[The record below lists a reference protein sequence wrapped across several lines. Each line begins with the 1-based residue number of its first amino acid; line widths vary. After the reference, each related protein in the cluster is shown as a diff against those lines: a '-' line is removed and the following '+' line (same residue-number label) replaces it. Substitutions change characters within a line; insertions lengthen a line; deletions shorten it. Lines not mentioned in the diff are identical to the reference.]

1 MALGPLAATADLAF
15 DGLVPVAQGKVLYV
29 LEWNSEDSLDGMK
42 EAFVIVVL
50 KRAGG
55 CLLAIPE
62 GFLSVEDLKEGG
74 EMGSVL
80 GSSVSM
86 VVNAMH
92 VDGPSGL
99 EIPVV
104 IADVDQAI
112 VGAMRHAE
120 EVEETAMPFLPEDPF
135 ALPSG
140 DELVAKSLAW
150 LQNTTLDQQEGWY
163 SQEVTA
169 ESEINTPKAPKA
181 RPSRAKATAAGD
193 TGSGVAGKPKR
204 QTTATLV
211 ASVQAMMDTL
221 PALSLQMQEMMD
233 RQLNMEEQL
242 RNNQNPAAVLRQ
254 PLSSSLVTDPRL
266 GASAKAFGSPPRTQ
280 KMSQALVP
288 SRGGEPAKVQE
299 LASQKEETAPV
310 DVTQAILAQSTALTS
325 LVAALAGNQQDPMQD
340 LQGATS
346 GTRGALGRAKLQEEL
361 AQQRGTFFHSVV
373 QQMSRRMMPTSPVDQ
388 PYAQLVQQGVTGTR
402 YLERFGGYG
411 KQREL
416 ADPISADDH
425 AGLCHD
431 GELGS
436 REGHPG
442 APDRHGGAGLFGSG
456 SLRPWSVADIAGGSP
471 GLDFHKSPTFS
482 GEPCKGLLAPGES
495 AVGHSGPCIPKG
507 AGHDRGE
514 AWGDF
519 GRKGFWKWRRGYS
532 HRACKGERKSRGRGG
547 ARRAM
552 TLSPPSVLSY
562 IDETMTF
569 VRWATC
575 LPRWVLATRNDY
587 AWHLARSF
595 SVKWHGSAM
604 RSAVFPLPVPFPGC
618 FDGGGPWL
626 SRSRMKVLAQK
637 KVVHLI
643 VVALNF
649 MHLRR
654 FATDFEL
661 RRFPNRAQQLC
672 FRRLYS
678 LVAAC
683 GYRPEP
689 LPVVPGHAGAELT
702 SCMDTLERFLA
713 EHGVFRGGY
722 CQGDRIPFVPRVED
736 EDEKARSFP
745 QLRPY
750 RALDVGRL
758 RISGRGEWPLADY
771 VDGVLWLPFVE
782 PAVLR
787 HDFDVADCPMP
798 SFAGEKRDEYLRLA
812 RRWDELGLLRLHE
825 ADEDVGYCKIFNT
838 WKNHEQDRQIG
849 DRRSVNARERSI
861 SGPSAQLPCGTSLLN
876 MSCQRG
882 FCLRGSITLVQVTR
896 SRSSTNLTPFGFS
909 REELGGLSAL
919 EEFENAEKV
928 GAFDRKVHGDRYGK
942 EPMTRG
948 LGAVLHPSFGAL
960 YQGDHLGVEFAL
972 AGHESLLRREGLL
985 VEDQRLQTKRA
996 PPLGSTW
1003 QGLIIDDYFV
1013 VSPQPS
1019 SFPMERS
1026 NAFLHLA
1033 RARAAYEKHSLPGS
1047 TEKDVV
1053 AARTFKAAGA
1063 EVDSSPEV
1071 GSLGLCL
1078 VGSPLQ
1084 KRLGLGLLSL
1094 RLAVL
1099 EGISSRLASRVSG
1112 SWVSVLLYRRCIGS
1126 VVEDLFAL
1134 GAKYEEDGGDVIMP
1148 LTRRVSQEL
1157 TFLAVLAPIAVSDLA
1172 SSFSRRIF
1180 ATDSSIE
1187 KGAIVET
1194 TLGGD
1199 VAKGLWLGGD
1209 RRGCYTKLQNPFR
1222 VLRKQVHPGL
1232 DEDLLEE
1239 GDEAEVEESPGAVVH
1254 RGTPFYFDFVEVCGG
1269 AGSVSHAMNLLGF
1282 SVAPTLDLSDS
1293 SHYDLKNH
1301 RLLEWIFHMLEEGR
1315 FRSVMC
1321 EPPRTTFSP
1330 AAHPAVRSY
1339 SCPKGFDRL
1348 LPKVLDGNILAF
1360 RSFCIVIVAR
1370 RKRRPSLLEQPR
1382 LSKMCWLSIWKWLR
1396 ENGFDEFVCAS
1407 CMFKSKHRKEFRL
1420 LSYGLPA
1427 EDMDVR
1433 CCGGHFHVRIEG
1445 KYTRDS
1451 AMYTPELAMH
1461 FARGFARGLRK
1472 MRLEDAAGDV
1482 PGARRKES
1490 LLVNDI
1496 LMACHWRVVRS
1507 WFWRGRSHIN
1517 LLETGVVVSLQ
1528 KQLLADGLSGRYV
1541 VLMDSS
1547 GALSKGRS
1555 SSRALQPLLQR
1566 SASIQLA
1573 GGQYFAYG
1581 FAPTSLRPAV
1591 RHSLFEVMSYEDLYH
1606 SHFVGL
1612 ARFQANWVR
1621 LVLLSSLLPAVGA
1634 SSPSH
1639 HHQSSSWT
1647 FPVISGFV
1655 LVTLMLSVWIFA
1667 LRDFSGFS
1675 KNPKT
1680 DRFSGTFISFRG
1692 DRLGMFLAMVF
1703 VNCTL
1708 VAAPLVPETANE
1720 AEREGGNEFF
1730 WRLIALSFHE
1740 HGRTATSCWNSFL
1753 LGSGKSMV
1761 LGGKRSFLRS
1771 LLIQR
1776 RYRNGWCL
1784 MAGICMRRGSRTPS
1798 TVRLSMQFP

>member
-1 MALGPLAATADLAF
+1 M
-15 DGLVPVAQGKVLYV
+15 
-29 LEWNSEDSLDGMK
+29 
-42 EAFVIVVL
+42 
-50 KRAGG
+50 
-55 CLLAIPE
+55 
-62 GFLSVEDLKEGG
+62 
-74 EMGSVL
+74 
-80 GSSVSM
+80 
-86 VVNAMH
+86 
-92 VDGPSGL
+92 
-99 EIPVV
+99 
-104 IADVDQAI
+104 
-112 VGAMRHAE
+112 
-120 EVEETAMPFLPEDPF
+120 
-135 ALPSG
+135 
-140 DELVAKSLAW
+140 
-150 LQNTTLDQQEGWY
+150 
-163 SQEVTA
+163 
-169 ESEINTPKAPKA
+169 TP
-181 RPSRAKATAAGD
+181 
-193 TGSGVAGKPKR
+193 
-204 QTTATLV
+204 
-211 ASVQAMMDTL
+211 
-221 PALSLQMQEMMD
+221 
-233 RQLNMEEQL
+233 
-242 RNNQNPAAVLRQ
+242 
-254 PLSSSLVTDPRL
+254 
-266 GASAKAFGSPPRTQ
+266 
-280 KMSQALVP
+280 
-288 SRGGEPAKVQE
+288 
-299 LASQKEETAPV
+299 
-310 DVTQAILAQSTALTS
+310 
-325 LVAALAGNQQDPMQD
+325 
-340 LQGATS
+340 
-346 GTRGALGRAKLQEEL
+346 
-361 AQQRGTFFHSVV
+361 
-373 QQMSRRMMPTSPVDQ
+373 
-388 PYAQLVQQGVTGTR
+388 
-402 YLERFGGYG
+402 
-411 KQREL
+411 
-416 ADPISADDH
+416 
-425 AGLCHD
+425 
-431 GELGS
+431 
-436 REGHPG
+436 
-442 APDRHGGAGLFGSG
+442 
-456 SLRPWSVADIAGGSP
+456 
-471 GLDFHKSPTFS
+471 
-482 GEPCKGLLAPGES
+482 
-495 AVGHSGPCIPKG
+495 
-507 AGHDRGE
+507 
-514 AWGDF
+514 
-519 GRKGFWKWRRGYS
+519 
-532 HRACKGERKSRGRGG
+532 
-547 ARRAM
+547 
-552 TLSPPSVLSY
+552 SPPSVLSY

-595 SVKWHGSAM
+595 SVKWHGPAM

-626 SRSRMKVLAQK
+626 SSSRMKVLAQK
-637 KVVHLI
+637 RVVHLI

-689 LPVVPGHAGAELT
+689 LPVVPGRAGAELI
-702 SCMDTLERFLA
+702 SCMDTLERFLV
-713 EHGVFRGGY
+713 EHEVFSGGY

-736 EDEKARSFP
+736 EEEKAKSFP

-825 ADEDVGYCKIFNT
+825 ANEDVGYCKIFNT
-838 WKNHEQDRQIG
+838 WKNQEQDRQIG

-882 FCLRGSITLVQVTR
+882 FCLRGSITDRRDFYHQVQVTR

-919 EEFENAEKV
+919 EEFERAGEV

-948 LGAVLHPSFGAL
+948 FGAALHPSFGAL

-1013 VSPQPS
+1013 VSAQS
-1019 SFPMERS
+1019 SSSPMERS
-1026 NAFLHLA
+1026 SAFLHLA

-1094 RLAVL
+1094 RLAGL

-1134 GAKYEEDGGDVIMP
+1134 GAKYEEDGGDVVMP

-1180 ATDSSIE
+1180 ATDSSME

-1194 TLGGD
+1194 TLRGD

-1254 RGTPFYFDFVEVCGG
+1254 RGVPFYFDFVEVCGG
-1269 AGSVSHAMNLLGF
+1269 AGSVSHAMDLLGF

-1321 EPPRTTFSP
+1321 EPPCTTFSP

-1339 SCPKGFDRL
+1339 SCPKGFNRL

-1360 RSFCIVIVAR
+1360 RSFCIMMVAR

-1407 CMFKSKHRKEFRL
+1407 CMFRSKHRKEFRL

-1490 LLVNDI
+1490 LLINDI
-1496 LMACHWRVVRS
+1496 LVARDWRVVRS
-1507 WFWRGRSHIN
+1507 WFWKGRSHIN

-1547 GALSKGRS
+1547 VGKGALSEGRS

-1581 FAPTSLRPAV
+1581 FAPTRLNISDDPTRNVPLRPAV
-1591 RHSLFEVMSYEDLYH
+1591 RHSLFEVMPYEELYH

-1634 SSPSH
+1634 SSPNH
-1639 HHQSSSWT
+1639 HHQSSSWI
-1647 FPVISGFV
+1647 FPVSSGFV

-1667 LRDFSGFS
+1667 LRDFSGLS
-1675 KNPKT
+1675 KNPKN

-1692 DRLGMFLAMVF
+1692 GRLGTFLAMVF

-1720 AEREGGNEFF
+1720 AERAGRRERIFLASDRVVLSRTRENRY
-1730 WRLIALSFHE
+1730 RLLEQFSAWLWEE
-1740 HGRTATSCWNSFL
+1740 HGVRWEAIMSSKPADPEEISKWLVSYGRDLHAAGKSYTKYSETVNAVSMIRPVVKKHLTAAWDLAFAWLQDEPHNHHPALPLSILVSIITLGLMWGWAVEASLFGLAWTGLLRVGELLDLTRESLILPEDSAPGIPYILIKIREPKTRGRGPRHQNARVEPKDIVDLAVSVFRHYSSSQKLWPLSASTLRKRFVTLLSRVGVKTIRGAEGRCYDMGSFRPGGATHLLTLTEDTALVQRRGRWASQHVMNIYLQEVAVATSLSVLDDDARRKIDELCSIYESVLQTCLRFLKFKIPFNAWNL
-1753 LGSGKSMV
+1753 LLKRHTFETGKFGV
-1761 LGGKRSFLRS
+1761 
-1771 LLIQR
+1771 
-1776 RYRNGWCL
+1776 
-1784 MAGICMRRGSRTPS
+1784 
-1798 TVRLSMQFP
+1798 